1 MVSLPYDSG
10 PGHFYALLETL
21 ALAEPSSEQ
30 NLAALLDALSY
41 HEVSRGAVCLVTPG
55 PISGPECAA
64 ALGALAHSTLT
75 ISVSEPEFDEYFSI

>member
-21 ALAEPSSEQ
+21 ALAEPSAEHS
-30 NLAALLDALSY
+30 LTDLLDTLSY
-41 HEVSRGAVCLVTPG
+41 HEVSRGGICLVTPG
-55 PISGPECAA
+55 PISGPQNAA
-64 ALGALAHSTLT
+64 ALGALAHCTVT